1 MHSGTL
7 SLREETTGGDSD
19 CRKQTCLKSKIQ
31 SMRLI
36 YYYMLHRTMNTD
48 TETTVQL
55 AGKTLQQ
62 LKSLGRKGETYND
75 IIIRLINEISREK
88 IIARQY
94 ERLEEKDKIIRLE
107 GT

>member
-1 MHSGTL
+1 
-7 SLREETTGGDSD
+7 
-19 CRKQTCLKSKIQ
+19 
-31 SMRLI
+31 
-36 YYYMLHRTMNTD
+36 MLHRTMNTD